1 MYAIYFDFSSK
12 DFHVVSMQIWR
23 LKLWKQVQMHQ
34 RCVGYD
40 QQLFFSGLSAALS
53 KMVMLRY
60 RGEAR

>member
-1 MYAIYFDFSSK
+1 
-12 DFHVVSMQIWR
+12 MQIWR
-23 LKLWKQVQMHQ
+23 LKLWKQAQMHQ